1 MISHSHLKVIQINY
15 IRNTKQQQ
23 SQGGTLLI
31 NIEENL
37 PCILDLI

>member
-1 MISHSHLKVIQINY
+1 MISHSHFKVMQINY
-15 IRNTKQQQ
+15 IRNKKQQQ

-31 NIEENL
+31 NIEESV